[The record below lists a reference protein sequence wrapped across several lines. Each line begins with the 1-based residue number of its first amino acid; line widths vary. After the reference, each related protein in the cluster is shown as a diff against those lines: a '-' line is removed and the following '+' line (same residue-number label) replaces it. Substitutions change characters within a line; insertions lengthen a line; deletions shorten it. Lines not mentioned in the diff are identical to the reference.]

1 MVSYFKELIL
11 NLDDSTDL
19 TTSTQSI
26 SSSETIEIITA
37 AEELHD

>member
-1 MVSYFKELIL
+1 MVSYFLKLISG
-11 NLDDSTDL
+11 LDDSAEL

-26 SSSETIEIITA
+26 SSSDTIEIITA

>member
-1 MVSYFKELIL
+1 MVSYFLKLISD
-11 NLDDSTDL
+11 LDDSAEL

-26 SSSETIEIITA
+26 SSSDTIEIITA

>member
-1 MVSYFKELIL
+1 MVSYFLELIL
-11 NLDDSTDL
+11 NLDDSAEL

-26 SSSETIEIITA
+26 SSSDTIEIITA